1 MLGMGKNARLKDGRE
16 VVGRHLVDIRL
27 GGEDCQ

>member
-1 MLGMGKNARLKDGRE
+1 MLGMGEDAWLKDGRE

-27 GGEDCQ
+27 GGKDRQ